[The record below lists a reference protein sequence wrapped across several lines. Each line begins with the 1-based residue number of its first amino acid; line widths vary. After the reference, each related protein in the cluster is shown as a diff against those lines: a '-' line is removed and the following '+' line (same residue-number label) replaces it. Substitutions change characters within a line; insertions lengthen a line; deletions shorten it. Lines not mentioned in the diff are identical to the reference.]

1 MYAAVAM
8 GFVRTAEELAAIERV
23 ISEPQFV
30 SGERLTV
37 EFLTDRETY
46 ERLLPPPLEPADA
59 PLVVVG
65 VGRWRS
71 NCVGDYAGG
80 SISLAARH
88 QGVTGGFAVSMWM
101 DSEPAIAFGRDVF
114 GEPKKLASSN
124 LFRDGGRVHAWIDR
138 HGERLVAI
146 TGDLGD
152 DLGPGET
159 ERVAFN
165 YRSRP
170 AAEGIGLDGPAVLTA
185 ARFTTTIRSRREGS
199 GSVELTGTVHD
210 PLDEIR
216 VASVLRA
223 EYQEHDLVAR
233 CEAVATVPA
242 EAFLPY
248 HYGRIDDILALN
260 SAAAGFPHAASAAR

>member
-1 MYAAVAM
+1 M
-8 GFVRTAEELAAIERV
+8 GFVRTAEEIAAIERV
-23 ISEPQFV
+23 VSEPHFV

-37 EFLTDRETY
+37 EFLTDQETY
-46 ERLLPPPLEPADA
+46 ERLLPPPLEPAEA
-59 PLVVVG
+59 PLVIAG

-88 QGVTGGFAVSMWM
+88 EGVTGSFAVAMWM
-101 DSEPAIAFGRDVF
+101 DSEPAIVFGRDVF

-124 LFRDGGRVHAWIDR
+124 LFRDDDRVHAWIDR
-138 HGERLVAI
+138 HGVRLVAI
-146 TGDLGD
+146 AGDLGD
-152 DLGPGET
+152 ELGPSET

-170 AAEGIGLDGPAVLTA
+170 TAGGIGLDGPAVLTA

-210 PLDEIR
+210 PLDELR

-242 EAFLPY
+242 EDFLPY
-248 HYGRIDDILALN
+248 HYGRIDDVLALN
-260 SAAAGFPHAASAAR
+260 SAAAGAGHRATAVR